1 MISSVSDYK
10 FVMNDLDKI
19 IIDGGIMPLR
29 DNPYVIRGEDI
40 TYPTEVRA
48 RMQSALR
55 RGAVGKISFYR
66 KIQEPYNLF
75 SVDEWASLI
84 PPGSLLMQSMGK
96 MNGYNFGGFSSS
108 YVLLKS
114 MIPDITGPEYID
126 ATDPGHT
133 SDALKKTKS
142 LYTAFSSYFRAP
154 DEIPKLTGYPVLTA
168 EPIRNMLYFVN
179 SLRNFFFGRQS
190 HISEFYGM
198 TRYAN
203 GDDAYWYRTGDSFT
217 KKENWDNMT
226 VTFGRPNSQEC
237 MQYIK
242 NMSLYAYMSFTARKY
257 LTQGGI
263 DQGSC
268 AGGQIVK
275 LADMEKIQGVD
286 TIDQGLP
293 QPYFKVVVQGSV
305 LKSMFIDFL
314 SGSPAGYQSDRYS
327 GGEYLADCRIP
338 GFVFV
343 GSFSDDMFFQS

>member
-10 FVMNDLDKI
+10 FVTNDLDKI

-40 TYPTEVRA
+40 TYPMEVRA

-55 RGAVGKISFYR
+55 HGAVDKVPFYR
-66 KIQEPYNLF
+66 KIQEPSNYLF
-75 SVDEWASLI
+75 SAGGWTSLI
-84 PPGSLLMQSMGK
+84 PPGSWLMESLGK
-96 MNGYNFGGFSSS
+96 MNGDYFVTASSS

-126 ATDPGHT
+126 AIDDSGHT
-133 SDALKKTKS
+133 IDALKKTKS
-142 LYTAFSSYFRAP
+142 LYTAFSSYFRTP
-154 DEIPKLTGYPVLTA
+154 DEIPKLTGFPVLTA

-179 SLRNFFFGRQS
+179 SLRNFFFGRPS
-190 HISEFYGM
+190 RKSEFYGM

-203 GDDAYWYRTGDSFT
+203 DDDAYWYRSNDSLT

-226 VTFGRPNSQEC
+226 VTFGRPDRQEC

-242 NMSLYAYMSFTARKY
+242 NMSLYAYMSFNARKY
-257 LTQGGI
+257 LTRGI

-327 GGEYLADCRIP
+327 GGVYLADCRIP
-338 GFVFV
+338 WFVFV
-343 GSFSDDMFFQS
+343 GSFSDDMFF